1 MPKDPGMPQICLVQP
16 PIRDFYLTAK
26 RTFPAGLAAGAL
38 RAAGF
43 SVELRAMNGL
53 MPSTLDEDLL
63 DLMQAAGFRSL
74 NLSLGTAVPRRARY
88 FRRPDLRRAFDRAL
102 CTAARLGMTVNCV
115 GPMPRGTCGPIPVT
129 RCSPSVSDGPCA
141 TCRYAPVGTGH
152 DRQSGKNPFKPDAGR
167 PSAGGSF
174 PSVDPGGP
182 PSARPGR
189 NRGLGPPRSGRIP
202 GCC

>member
-1 MPKDPGMPQICLVQP
+1 MPQICLVQP

-26 RTFPAGLAAGAL
+26 RTFPAGLAAIAGAL

-63 DLMQAAGFRSL
+63 HLMQAAGFRSL

-189 NRGLGPPRSGRIP
+189 NRGLGPPRLGRIP